1 MSKKT
6 YTWLWSLEKS
16 KEYNLIDGEKKLTRR
31 KIFMYS
37 KGNREVTYSYC
48 RRWFHA
54 WALAGNLR
62 ITVLGIERHRKN
74 FKPRW

>member
-37 KGNREVTYSYC
+37 KGNTEVTYSYC
-48 RRWFHA
+48 RRWLHA
-54 WALAGNLR
+54 WNLGGELR
-62 ITVLGIERHRKN
+62 VTFLGIERHRKN